1 MREGETVPSTLA
13 GGIEGGALL
22 SYECPMSGAGTK
34 DQGRGQGVSQR
45 RGSACFFLAQEEPG
59 QLFSTWV
66 PIEPTASLLVSSQ
79 SSPLLSCPTPPPRIE

>member
-45 RGSACFFLAQEEPG
+45 RGS
-59 QLFSTWV
+59 S
-66 PIEPTASLLVSSQ
+66 SLVLREGVQ
-79 SSPLLSCPTPPPRIE
+79 RDLTGT